1 MTVISFILGFIFALV
16 LVHFY
21 PKLGTVGGAVV
32 QSCKSAWAKVRGKA
46 GE

>member
-21 PKLGTVGGAVV
+21 PKLGTVGAAVV
-32 QSCKSAWAKVRGKA
+32 KTCKALWAKVRGKT

>member
-1 MTVISFILGFIFALV
+1 MTVVSFILGFIFALV

-21 PKLGTVGGAVV
+21 PKLGTVGGALVAWV
-32 QSCKSAWAKVRGKA
+32 KSMTSGKA